1 VAVVVVVVEAVV
13 VKDFHRMDMY
23 VVDVMDSLVIEEED
37 VVVVAVVMILV
48 TWVVVM
54 VEVERFDKH

>member
-1 VAVVVVVVEAVV
+1 MAVVVVVVEAAV
-13 VKDFHRMDMY
+13 VKDFHRMDMC

-37 VVVVAVVMILV
+37 VVVAAVVMILA
-48 TWVVVM
+48 TWVAVM